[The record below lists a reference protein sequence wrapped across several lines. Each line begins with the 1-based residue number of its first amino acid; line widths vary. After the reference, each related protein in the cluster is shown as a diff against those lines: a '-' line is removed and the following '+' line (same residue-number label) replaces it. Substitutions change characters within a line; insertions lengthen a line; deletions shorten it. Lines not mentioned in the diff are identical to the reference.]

1 MKKITA
7 VFAFVALLLGTA
19 GAFATSA
26 PFNSRSMLIEKWYF
40 YNGGGESNPAN
51 YTLASGT
58 PSCQLGSILCAVKT
72 STDGS
77 GQPIPTRANTDQR
90 YAPALWLP
98 DSPTPNLFDRPVGK
112 RAIAPPSA
120 RRSTR

>member
-1 MKKITA
+1 MKKIAA
-7 VFAFVALLLGTA
+7 VFAFAALLLGTA

-26 PFNSRSMLIEKWYF
+26 PFNSKSMLVEKWYF

-72 STDGS
+72 STDAS
-77 GQPIPTRANTDQR
+77 GQPIVPQTD
-90 YAPALWLP
+90 PA
-98 DSPTPNLFDRPVGK
+98 K
-112 RAIAPPSA
+112 RKLKN
-120 RRSTR
+120 